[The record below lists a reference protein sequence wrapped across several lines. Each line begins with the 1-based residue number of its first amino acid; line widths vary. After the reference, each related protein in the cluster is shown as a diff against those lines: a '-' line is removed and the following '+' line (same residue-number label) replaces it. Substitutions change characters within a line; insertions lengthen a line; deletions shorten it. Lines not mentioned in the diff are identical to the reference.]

1 MPPPQMPLLP
11 APTER
16 MNTRAANKDRHPG
29 LIDLDRPRRSW
40 DEVAQTRQEADEA
53 QKIEEAHVA
62 MAVQKAANIE
72 DNLRYEDQQ
81 CEAKR
86 IAEANSNRSKNTTAN
101 AEHGLSLTI
110 CGDIYISFAID
121 NDVQNCPQ
129 RRKRPRAM
137 KTKKNNP
144 RRNQP
149 HTLMKA
155 SRKVNTCPLGSSANS
170 LGRKPSC
177 LHQPALKVKMTIATV
192 SHQCMH
198 SRPFSIDISRRK
210 EEVQMGIQQ
219 VGGVTR

>member
-1 MPPPQMPLLP
+1 MVVPKIERCFDVLTCITGKSFFPPSSPPNYHHAP
-11 APTER
+11 SSNAPTSHPNRE
-16 MNTRAANKDRHPG
+16 NEYTGCQQGYWHPG
-29 LIDLDRPRRSW
+29 LVDLDRPHRSC
-40 DEVAQTRQEADEA
+40 DEVAQTCQEADEA
-53 QKIEEAHVA
+53 RKIKEAHVA

-72 DNLRYEDQQ
+72 DNLCYEDQQ
-81 CEAKR
+81 REAKC

-121 NDVQNCPQ
+121 NDVQNCPR

-155 SRKVNTCPLGSSANS
+155 SQKVNTCPLGSSANS
-170 LGRKPSC
+170 LGRKPSH
-177 LHQPALKVKMTIATV
+177 LH
-192 SHQCMH
+192 
-198 SRPFSIDISRRK
+198 
-210 EEVQMGIQQ
+210 
-219 VGGVTR
+219 